1 MKGHREKGGPVSVS
15 RCSHAVQMAVA
26 VTAISLVLAVSPAHA
41 APPASD
47 GDADERNTIQ
57 SPPPVPAPGG
67 TRRQKPAPTFTPS
80 EQVGA
85 DSAVSFPVDI

>member
-15 RCSHAVQMAVA
+15 RCSHAVQVAVA
-26 VTAISLVLAVSPAHA
+26 VTGITLVLAVSPLHA

-47 GDADERNTIQ
+47 GGADERNTTQ
-57 SPPPVPAPGG
+57 SPPPVP
-67 TRRQKPAPTFTPS
+67 